1 MARLHPITL
10 NPRMH
15 HASASAPELYWAEFD
30 VRQQDLEF
38 IDNLLLEREV
48 PLTIE
53 EMSQALVVHR
63 LELIRIEQESQSNSE
78 LKAYMPGGEYEVGES
93 LIFHLLDNRVGTVSS
108 IREANNPDLPPFE
121 VIQVGFEDRGEPK
134 EFAARLQEH
143 ALNAVATET
152 DEIDSAASP
161 EFILERYG
169 PLIAEKIEAR
179 LLESPDTVRI
189 AGRWFHSG
197 LLADINEGHLNL
209 AEAVLDVA
217 EGGPLPTRSLADHME
232 LPAGL
237 DPLFTEFSVNF
248 ALQEDERFDEV
259 GPAGKVLWYLKR
271 LEPNDVLRVPKRL
284 AYTPRAYDRE
294 RLTDELLAL
303 EQSLD
308 DELSEVKAPDS
319 AATEGITLPILFPH
333 LKAGTLPLS
342 ARLLPLFPT
351 AYEAPR
357 IRFIL
362 IDERTRDQ
370 FPGWVVREERYVY
383 GLGDWY
389 SNNDVPAGGLIKIT
403 PSETEGEVLLQALEP
418 RQRNDWIRTVTIDDG
433 GNIGF
438 TVLKHPVGTAYDE
451 RMIVG
456 QIDERALDEA
466 WENGDQR
473 RMPPERLTAQVFR
486 ELAKLNPQASVHAK
500 SLYSAVNV
508 IRRLPPGP
516 IFAELVTQPFYEHV
530 GDLYWK
536 LNESEWKKA

>member
-1 MARLHPITL
+1 
-10 NPRMH
+10 MH
-15 HASASAPELYWAEFD
+15 LASAPAPELYWAEFD
-30 VRQQDLEF
+30 ASEKDLEF

-48 PLTIE
+48 PLTME
-53 EMSQALVVHR
+53 EMTQAMVEHR
-63 LELIRIEQESQSNSE
+63 LELLRIEQESQSNGE
-78 LKAYMPGGEYEVGES
+78 LKAYVPGGDYEVGES
-93 LIFHLLDNRVGTVSS
+93 LVFQLLDNRVGTVAG
-108 IREANNPDLPPFE
+108 IREAYNLDLPPFE
-121 VIQVGFEDRGEPK
+121 VIQVSFEDSGEPK

-143 ALNAVATET
+143 VLNSVAAET
-152 DEIDSAASP
+152 GEIDPAASS

-169 PLIAEKIEAR
+169 PLIARKIEAR
-179 LLESPDTVRI
+179 LQESPNTVRI
-189 AGRWFHSG
+189 AGRWFYSG

-217 EGGPLPTRSLADHME
+217 EGGPLPIRSLVEHME

-237 DPLFTEFSVNF
+237 DPLLTEFSVDF

-271 LEPNDVLRVPKRL
+271 LEPDDVLQVPKRL
-284 AYTPRAYDRE
+284 AYTPKAYDRE
-294 RLTDELLAL
+294 RLTEELLAL

-308 DELSEVKAPDS
+308 DELSEVEAPES

-333 LKAGTLPLS
+333 RKSGTLPLS
-342 ARLLPLFPT
+342 ARLQPLFPT

-362 IDERTRDQ
+362 VDGPTGDR

-383 GLGDWY
+383 GLGNWY
-389 SNNDVPAGGLIKIT
+389 SSNDVPAGGLIRIA
-403 PSETEGEVLLQALEP
+403 PSETEGEIVLQALEP
-418 RQRNDWIRTVTIDDG
+418 RQRNDWIRTVTIDES

-456 QIDERALDEA
+456 QIDGQALDEA
-466 WENGDQR
+466 WENGEQR
-473 RMPPERLTAQVFR
+473 KMPPERLTVQVFR
-486 ELAKLNPQASVHAK
+486 ELAKLNPQATVHAK

-516 IFAELVTQPFYEHV
+516 IFAELVTQPYYERV

-536 LNESEWKKA
+536 LNDSEWKEA